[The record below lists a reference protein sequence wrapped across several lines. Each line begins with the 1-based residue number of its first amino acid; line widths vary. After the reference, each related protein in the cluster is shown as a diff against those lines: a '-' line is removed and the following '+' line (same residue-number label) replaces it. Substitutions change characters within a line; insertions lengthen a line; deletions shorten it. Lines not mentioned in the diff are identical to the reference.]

1 MTIDQLVV
9 EDDRVVSLSYVLRL
23 ENDEMFEHSET
34 EEPLKFVQGHGQII
48 PGLESALYG
57 MRVGDKKSIVVG
69 PDEGYGDYDE
79 GNFDVMSR
87 SAFPAELELTVG
99 MGLRLRDGNSGETYT
114 AFVAELSDDKVLLD
128 FNHPLAGET
137 LFFEVQILGIRMATE
152 EELA

>member
-23 ENDEMFEHSET
+23 ENEEMFEHSET